1 MDENPVAPVIAYLLR
16 CISMDPRVPFGS
28 MALAAPNT
36 AEAYSPAGAE
46 RRAKPVAPPFT
57 GFPPIDEHIVVPEVS
72 RVEVLDGREVIDVGS
87 LPQHAD
93 AQALT
98 GFLLAAHV
106 LAAYVVATELLTRSA
121 AESDFATDVC
131 IRKRGIDP
139 ETGSRYLEEL
149 SFEIVN
155 EQSMSDVVSKARNL
169 ARRGVRRIFAI
180 FVKTGEMREWSK
192 TKSEFVRLEQDGLF
206 DDPVF
211 VRPIAVKA
219 LMDSTLAEAE
229 NEVAKALIFKQ
240 NPEIVRLKEAEHKKG
255 LDEGHKKG
263 LDEGHKKGLDE
274 GHKKGLD
281 EGHKKGLDEGH
292 KKGLDEGHKK
302 GLDEGLETGRNILRR
317 ILRQRFGDL
326 PANIEHRVEMATAEQ
341 LEAWTEK
348 LFVVTSVDEL
358 FESAIVR

>member
-1 MDENPVAPVIAYLLR
+1 M
-16 CISMDPRVPFGS
+16 
-28 MALAAPNT
+28 
-36 AEAYSPAGAE
+36 E
-46 RRAKPVAPPFT
+46 RRSKPTPAP
-57 GFPPIDEHIVVPEVS
+57 FPPVDEHIVVPEVS
-72 RVEVLDGREVIDVGS
+72 RVELIDGREVIDVGS
-87 LPQHAD
+87 LSPHAD

-106 LAAYVVATELLTRSA
+106 LREFVVATELLTRSSV
-121 AESDFATDVC
+121 ESDFATDVC

-155 EQSMSDVVSKARNL
+155 EQSMSDVTGKAKNL

-180 FVKTGEMREWSK
+180 FVKSGEIREWSK
-192 TKSEFVRLEQDGLF
+192 SSGEFTRLDMNAMF

-219 LMDSTLAEAE
+219 LVDSTLAEAE
-229 NEVAKALIFKQ
+229 NEVAKALIAKK
-240 NPEIVRLKEAEHKKG
+240 NPEIAKLQQEAEQHGHKKG

-302 GLDEGLETGRNILRR
+302 GLDEGHKKGLDEGHKKGLDIGRNMLRR
-317 ILRQRFGDL
+317 LLRQRFGDV
-326 PANIEHRVEMATAEQ
+326 PASVGSRVDTATAEQ
-341 LEAWTEK
+341 LERWTAQ
-348 LFVVTSVDEL
+348 LFSVASIEEL
-358 FESAIVR
+358 FASDSAM

>member
-1 MDENPVAPVIAYLLR
+1 
-16 CISMDPRVPFGS
+16 MDPRIP
-28 MALAAPNT
+28 AAPMVLAPSAHSV
-36 AEAYSPAGAE
+36 AEAHTPARME
-46 RRAKPVAPPFT
+46 RRSKPTPAS
-57 GFPPIDEHIVVPEVS
+57 FPPVDEHIVVPEVS
-72 RVEVLDGREVIDVGS
+72 RVELIDGREVIDVGS
-87 LPQHAD
+87 LPPHAD

-106 LAAYVVATELLTRSA
+106 LRAYVVATELLTRSSV
-121 AESDFATDVC
+121 ESDFATDVC

-155 EQSMSDVVSKARNL
+155 EQSMSDVTGKAKNL

-180 FVKTGEMREWSK
+180 FVKTGEIREWSK
-192 TKSEFVRLEQDGLF
+192 ASGEFVRLDMNAMF

-219 LMDSTLAEAE
+219 LVDSTLAEAE
-229 NEVAKALIFKQ
+229 NEVAKALIAKK
-240 NPEIVRLKEAEHKKG
+240 NPEIVKLQHEAEQQG
-255 LDEGHKKG
+255 YGQGHKKG

-292 KKGLDEGHKK
+292 KKGLDV
-302 GLDEGLETGRNILRR
+302 GRNMLRR
-317 ILRQRFGDL
+317 LLHQRFGDV
-326 PANIEHRVEMATAEQ
+326 PVSVGNRVDTATAEQ
-341 LEAWTEK
+341 LEFWTAQ
-348 LFVVTSVDEL
+348 LFSAASIEEL
-358 FESAIVR
+358 FASDSAI